1 MRKPKDR
8 QAQDVVLMGAIG
20 SRDSGMKLKTVRID
34 HFKHVLDSTE
44 VAIQPDITCLVG
56 KNESGKSAFLEALRR
71 LKPAHGAASFSSPTH
86 YPAWLE
92 KRHRREAKAKGRD
105 LDEKSPINATFTI
118 EPEDVAAVE
127 ARFGED
133 VLLSDTFTISRKYT
147 NQYAGVFEVDET
159 KAVANLLADIELPTV
174 LEPLNSCEKFSTLRA
189 KVSSLSP
196 DGSEESATTL
206 ALTEVTKAINELLPD
221 DTTLWQS
228 VWRVLFARVPQ
239 FFYFSEYSSLP
250 STVPIRELLEADEDK
265 LEDDEQTA
273 LALLQ
278 LAEFEKDHL
287 LDADY
292 ETRKRELQNVA
303 NELGE
308 QVLDYWTTNQHLRV
322 EMDLTL
328 TKQPANNGQTTVIDE
343 LHIRMWDDQ
352 HKLSLRFDER
362 SSGFR
367 WFFSFLTA
375 FSRYEFDDTPI
386 IILLDEPGLGLHATA
401 QRDFLRFIEER
412 LSKRCQVIYTTHS
425 PFMIQPDHL
434 ERARLVEDKGRDRG
448 SVTTSDVLT
457 TDSDTLFPLQ
467 AALGYDIAQHLFI
480 AKDNLVVE
488 GPSDFLFMQTI
499 SERLIEDGREGLDK
513 RWSIMPLGGADVIPA
528 FVALLGNHLDVTVV
542 VDSRKEG
549 HQKLTA
555 LAKAGFLGEKR
566 IITIG
571 EVADRKMADI
581 EDLFAKDDYVALY
594 NAAFGKKMKAVDLKG
609 TDPIVRQIARNEGV
623 DRYDHNAPA
632 EVLLRERAKR
642 VATLS
647 DETLNA
653 FEALFK
659 RINETLA

>member
-1 MRKPKDR
+1 
-8 QAQDVVLMGAIG
+8 
-20 SRDSGMKLKTVRID
+20 MKLKTVRID

-367 WFFSFLTA
+367 WFFSFLAA

>member
-1 MRKPKDR
+1 
-8 QAQDVVLMGAIG
+8 
-20 SRDSGMKLKTVRID
+20 MKLKTVRID

-86 YPAWLE
+86 SPAWLE

>member
-1 MRKPKDR
+1 
-8 QAQDVVLMGAIG
+8 
-20 SRDSGMKLKTVRID
+20 MKLKTVRID

-71 LKPAHGAASFSSPTH
+71 LKPAQGAASFSSPTH

-133 VLLSDTFTISRKYT
+133 VLLSDTVTIERKYT
-147 NQYAGVFEVDET
+147 NKYAGVFEVDEA
-159 KAVANLLADIELPTV
+159 KAVVNLLADIELPTV
-174 LEPLNSCEKFSTLRA
+174 LEPLNSCETFSTLRA
-189 KVSSLSP
+189 KVASLSP
-196 DGSEESATTL
+196 DGGEASATTL
-206 ALTEVTKAINELLPD
+206 ALAEVTKAINELLPE

-265 LEDDEQTA
+265 LEDDKQTA

-287 LDADY
+287 LDTDY

-566 IITIG
+566 IVTIG

-594 NAAFGKKMKAVDLKG
+594 NAAFGKKLKAAELKG
-609 TDPIVRQIARNEGV
+609 TDPIVRQIARQEGV

-642 VATLS
+642 VAALS

>member
-1 MRKPKDR
+1 
-8 QAQDVVLMGAIG
+8 
-20 SRDSGMKLKTVRID
+20 MKLKTVRID

-206 ALTEVTKAINELLPD
+206 ALAEVTKAINELLPD

>member
-1 MRKPKDR
+1 
-8 QAQDVVLMGAIG
+8 
-20 SRDSGMKLKTVRID
+20 MKLKTVRID

-594 NAAFGKKMKAVDLKG
+594 NAAFGKKIKAVDLKG
-609 TDPIVRQIARNEGV
+609 TDPIVRQIARNEDV

>member
-1 MRKPKDR
+1 
-8 QAQDVVLMGAIG
+8 
-20 SRDSGMKLKTVRID
+20 MKLKTVQID
-34 HFKHVLDSTE
+34 HFKHVLDSTP
-44 VAIQPDITCLVG
+44 VNIQSDITCLVG

-71 LKPAHGAASFSSPTH
+71 LNPSQGGVKFTSPTH

-105 LDEKSPINATFTI
+105 LDEKAPINATFTL
-118 EPEDVAAVE
+118 ESDDVAAIVE
-127 ARFGED
+127 RFGEG
-133 VLLSDTFTISRKYT
+133 VLLSDSFTIRRKYT
-147 NQYAGVFEVDET
+147 NHYAGEYEVDEA
-159 KAVANLLADIELPTV
+159 KAVANLLSDIELPSA
-174 LEPLNSCEKFSTLRA
+174 LEELKTCETFRALRA
-189 KVSSLSP
+189 KVASLTP
-196 DGSEESATTL
+196 ENTEENASTL
-206 ALTEVTKAINELLPD
+206 ALGAVMKAVDALLPD
-221 DTTLWQS
+221 DMTLWQA
-228 VWRVLFARVPQ
+228 VWQVLFARVPK

-250 STVPIRELLEADEDK
+250 STVAIRELLEADEEN
-265 LEDDEQTA
+265 LEDEELTA

-278 LAEFEKDHL
+278 LAEFEEDHL
-287 LDADY
+287 LDAEY

-328 TKQPANNGQTTVIDE
+328 AQQQVNNDQTTVIDE

-412 LSKRCQVIYTTHS
+412 LSKRCQVIYSTHS

-434 ERARLVEDKGRDRG
+434 ERARLVEDKGRECG

-467 AALGYDIAQHLFI
+467 AALGYDIDQHLFI

-499 SERLIEDGREGLDK
+499 SEHLKEKGREGLDK

-542 VDSRKEG
+542 VDARKEG
-549 HQKLTA
+549 HQKLTS

-581 EDLFAKDDYVALY
+581 EDLFAKEDYVALY
-594 NAAFGKKMKAVDLKG
+594 NAAFSKKIKAADLKG
-609 TDPIVRQIARNEGV
+609 TDPIVRQIARKEGV
-623 DRYDHNAPA
+623 ERFDHNAPA

-642 VATLS
+642 VASLS
-647 DETLNA
+647 DETLHA

-659 RINETLA
+659 RINGTLA

>member
-1 MRKPKDR
+1 
-8 QAQDVVLMGAIG
+8 
-20 SRDSGMKLKTVRID
+20 MKLKTVRID

-92 KRHRREAKAKGRD
+92 KRHRREAKGRD